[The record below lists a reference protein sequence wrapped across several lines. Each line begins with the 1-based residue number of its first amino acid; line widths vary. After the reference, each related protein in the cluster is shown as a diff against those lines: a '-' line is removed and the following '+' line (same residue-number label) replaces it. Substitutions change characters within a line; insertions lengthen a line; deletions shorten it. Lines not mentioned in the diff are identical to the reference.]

1 MTARDE
7 MAKLIAESDGI
18 DMTGW
23 DESSDRR
30 PVKYYANKTAAAI
43 LAAGYAKR
51 ETVTEW
57 AAAFLRTGNVY
68 NFHRTREEAQACV
81 DGFREAGA
89 EMVVMTREVLPQ
101 DASAW
106 RAAQ

>member
-1 MTARDE
+1 MSDRDE
-7 MAKLIAESDGI
+7 LDELILPVLEKCF
-18 DMTGW
+18 
-23 DESSDRR
+23 SSDWNMT
-30 PVKYYANKTAAAI
+30 YSEMITDAI